1 MATDCELC
9 GKKGDGQPAPLRDVA
24 VITSKRVFVA
34 IGFRL
39 PGAASDHIPSLCPSC
54 QARAIIEAAG
64 NWPPSTPPPAS

>member
-9 GKKGDGQPAPLRDVA
+9 GKKGSGVPAPFRDVS

-39 PGAASDHIPSLCPSC
+39 PGTASDHIPSLCGSC
-54 QARAIIEAAG
+54 QVAAIIESAE
-64 NWPPSTPPPAS
+64 NWPPSTPPVPS

>member
-9 GKKGDGQPAPLRDVA
+9 GKKGDGRPAPLRDMA

-39 PGAASDHIPSLCPSC
+39 PGMASDHIPSLCESC
-54 QARAIIEAAG
+54 QVASIIQCAE